1 MLEHRSMEKGSHFGG
16 MSIMNERKT
25 IGLFF
30 IAVFSALFLMSG
42 AVYAGEEKVYD
53 IREGSITV
61 TADSADGSRHKV
73 RQGDRAEETVKGTL
87 VILGNKV
94 ESTSNTI
101 TVVAGEDLKADVVIR
116 DVNIDVSGIDNTA
129 AFKTEGDGDVDI
141 ELDGENTL
149 DSGKNCAGIQK
160 GNAGVLT
167 IKDEN
172 GEKGSL
178 TVRGRLDG
186 AGIGGGKDGSGD
198 DITITGGTVTATGG
212 TNGAGIGGGKDGS
225 GNYITIAGGTVTATG
240 GSGGGGA
247 GIGGGE
253 NGSGNDITITGGT
266 VTATGGTD
274 FIVSGNQIFSKNCGA
289 GIGAGS
295 GGTASDIAISGWAT
309 VTAASYN
316 NNKRITNYNP
326 DTDYLDILYT
336 TGSIT
341 TYHYTRMINGH
352 VQKIKKSNKNGSKTP
367 PKSKVYFQSDPKGVV
382 QNFPSDNGLHDA
394 GSAISLSALDFDE
407 DRYRLIGLSIS
418 SGTGILT
425 ENKTNGYSL
434 VVGEPE
440 EGKDSIVVKARFVQL
455 FDVVKE
461 DKPDAIF
468 EATGADT
475 GTISGLI
482 SGAQYALT
490 GATPSVF
497 TATGTSRD
505 VTGVSPGTLSIVRKG
520 NGYTT
525 TDSDAQ
531 EIAVTKAKAPSGLSK
546 ADCATGSNND
556 GKISGVTASMEHKK
570 SDASSW
576 MPGTGNDITGL
587 APGTYYVRSK
597 AAGTTLASNQ
607 VTLVIEA
614 YAAPGQAK
622 APVFDPASGTYTG
635 KQSVTLKSSTEGAKI
650 YYTLDGGDPGTGGAE
665 YTAPIEVDKSTVI
678 KAIARK
684 DGMTDSFV
692 SEAAYTIV
700 APKYTVTVENGTGD
714 GYYEAGAAVSVKA
727 NAPAGGMVFDR
738 WTTGDSVAFANAA
751 SETTTFEMPARDVA
765 VKATFRDKNTVAA
778 PIFDPPGGTYDSEQD
793 VAFSCSTE
801 GATIHYTVD
810 GSDPA
815 TAGKEYSEPIH
826 VAEDATIKAYA
837 TKEGMKA
844 SAVIE
849 ERYTIDVIARKEE
862 DKPEPRK
869 LIDKVPPIGD
879 EGYPSSDDNFAP
891 VPVGNKISKMQL
903 DFSRVKESDVK
914 PDALRMTVI
923 KGSKFTTVSKI
934 AEGSQ
939 VQSDGGVKVK
949 VNKKSIATITCK
961 GTGSATL
968 PMEDGVTYTVSF
980 TVDKP
985 KAKKLTIPVG
995 SGRAINTIR
1004 ELFDTG
1010 IDSGTL
1016 TATPKKS
1023 ASKAT
1028 VSADNTLVIDPDG
1041 PDTIKVQYQYLNKK
1055 YKTSIKVK

>member
-1 MLEHRSMEKGSHFGG
+1 MLEHGSMEKGSHFGG

-30 IAVFSALFLMSG
+30 VAVFSALFLMSG

-73 RQGDRAEETVKGTL
+73 KQGDGAEETVEGTL
-87 VILGNKV
+87 VIFGN
-94 ESTSNTI
+94 TNTNTI
-101 TVVAGEDLKADVVIR
+101 TVVAGEGRKADVVIR
-116 DVNIDVSGIDNTA
+116 NVYIDVRNIEKTA
-129 AFKTEGDGDVDI
+129 AFKTEGDGDVEI
-141 ELDGENTL
+141 ELDGMNRL
-149 DSGKNCAGIQK
+149 VSGKHCAGIQK

-178 TVRGRLDG
+178 K
-186 AGIGGGKDGSGD
+186 A
-198 DITITGGTVTATGG
+198 
-212 TNGAGIGGGKDGS
+212 N
-225 GNYITIAGGTVTATG
+225 G
-240 GSGGGGA
+240 GSGGGA
-247 GIGGGE
+247 GIGGG
-253 NGSGNDITITGGT
+253 NGVSGNHITITGGT
-266 VTATGGTD
+266 VNAEGDLGGAG
-274 FIVSGNQIFSKNCGA
+274 IGGGNGVSGNHITITGGIVTAIGDSGGAGIGGGSKGSGNLITIAGGNVTAIGGADFDENGIAKNCGA

-309 VTAASYN
+309 VTAASYSD
-316 NNKRITNYNP
+316 KKTITNYNP
-326 DTDYLDILYT
+326 DTDYLVILYT
-336 TGSIT
+336 TGSIS
-341 TYHYTRMINGH
+341 TYQYYAKTSPRTIS
-352 VQKIKKSNKNGSKTP
+352 KINGSKTP
-367 PKSKVYFQSDPKGVV
+367 PKSKVSFQSDPKEAV
-382 QNFPSDNGLHDA
+382 QNLPSDNGLHDA
-394 GSAISLSALDFDE
+394 GSTISLSALDFDE

-425 ENKTNGYSL
+425 RNKTDGYSL

-461 DKPDAIF
+461 DKPEAAF
-468 EATGADT
+468 EATGADA

-497 TATGTSRD
+497 TAIGTTRD
-505 VTGVSPGTLSIVRKG
+505 VAGVSPGTLSIVRKG

-525 TDSDAQ
+525 TDSDSQ
-531 EIAVTKAKAPSGLSK
+531 EIAITKSKAPTGLSK
-546 ADCATGSNND
+546 ADCATESNND
-556 GKISGVTASMEHKK
+556 GKISGVTAAMEHKK
-570 SDASSW
+570 SDDSSW
-576 MPGTGNDITGL
+576 TAGTRNDITGL
-587 APGTYYVRSK
+587 TPGKYYVRTK
-597 AAGTTLASNQ
+597 AAGTALASDQ

-635 KQSVTLKSSTEGAKI
+635 KQSVILKSSTEGAKI

-700 APKYTVTVENGTGD
+700 APKYAVTVENGTGD
-714 GYYEAGAAVSVKA
+714 GYYEVGATVSVKA

-778 PIFDPPGGTYDSEQD
+778 PIFDPPGGTYDFEQD
-793 VAFSCSTE
+793 VAISCPTE

-849 ERYTIDVIARKEE
+849 ERYTIGVVAKHRVTVYGGTGGGEYEEGETVTIKADDPAEGKAFDKWASEDGVEFADEASPETTFVMPGNDVTVTATYKESELRK
-862 DKPEPRK
+862 P
-869 LIDKVPPIGD
+869 IDKVPPIGD

-891 VPVGNKISKMQL
+891 VPNGNKINKMQL
-903 DFSRVKESDVK
+903 DFSKVKESDVDPSGLK
-914 PDALRMTVI
+914 MTVI
-923 KGSKFTTVSKI
+923 KGSKLTTTAKI
-934 AEGSQ
+934 AEG
-939 VQSDGGVKVK
+939 GKV
-949 VNKKSIATITCK
+949 
-961 GTGSATL
+961 G
-968 PMEDGVTYTVSF
+968 
-980 TVDKP
+980 
-985 KAKKLTIPVG
+985 KA
-995 SGRAINTIR
+995 A
-1004 ELFDTG
+1004 
-1010 IDSGTL
+1010 
-1016 TATPKKS
+1016 A
-1023 ASKAT
+1023 
-1028 VSADNTLVIDPDG
+1028 
-1041 PDTIKVQYQYLNKK
+1041 
-1055 YKTSIKVK
+1055 